1 MPLGIASVLFLF
13 HFFGLD
19 NLYLCCNFMPH
30 LSRVMGE
37 DKKMESKCGGGNLGW
52 ELMMK

>member
-13 HFFGLD
+13 HFFGMD

-37 DKKMESKCGGGNLGW
+37 DKKKESKCSDENLGW